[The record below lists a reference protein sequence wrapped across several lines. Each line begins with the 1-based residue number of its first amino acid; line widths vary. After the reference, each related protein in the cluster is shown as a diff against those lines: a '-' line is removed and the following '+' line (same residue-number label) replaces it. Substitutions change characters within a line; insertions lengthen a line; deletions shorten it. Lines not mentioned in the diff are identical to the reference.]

1 MWSLI
6 YSIVNGS
13 TLQPYVVG
21 RVQGLILKG
30 GHVKISPLVFGGMKL
45 GVGQQMIFFEMDAKL
60 IHKILNA

>member
-30 GHVKISPLVFGGMKL
+30 GHVNISPLVFGGMKL
-45 GVGQQMIFFEMDAKL
+45 GVGQQMFLGDGC
-60 IHKILNA
+60 KIDTQIY

>member
-6 YSIVNGS
+6 YSIVDGS

-30 GHVKISPLVFGGMKL
+30 GHVKMTLMFGGIKLELAANVFGRWM
-45 GVGQQMIFFEMDAKL
+45 Q
-60 IHKILNA
+60 N